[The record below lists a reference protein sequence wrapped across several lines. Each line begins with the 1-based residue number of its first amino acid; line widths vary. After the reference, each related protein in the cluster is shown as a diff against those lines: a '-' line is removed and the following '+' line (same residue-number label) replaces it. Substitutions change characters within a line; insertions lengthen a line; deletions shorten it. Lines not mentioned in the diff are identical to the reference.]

1 MEKCTKTKE
10 IERMEKAI
18 YGNGKEGLL
27 TLVSNLYEKYD
38 TMDKNLMDV
47 RTDIKVL
54 LQFQTQVE
62 ATNQQKQ
69 INKKDLEKKEREE
82 KINQRWRIGLT
93 ITTILGLLGLLVS
106 IMITTLDDKNT
117 GVSEQEF
124 QELWKQYKDNH
135 VTRSANDTIR
145 PSI

>member
-69 INKKDLEKKEREE
+69 INKKDLEKKERDE

-117 GVSEQEF
+117 GVTEQEF
-124 QELWKQYKDNH
+124 KELWQQYKDNH
-135 VTRSANDTIR
+135 VTRGD
-145 PSI
+145 SI

>member
-124 QELWKQYKDNH
+124 QQLWKQYKDNH

>member
-117 GVSEQEF
+117 GVTEQEF
-124 QELWKQYKDNH
+124 KELWQQYKDNH
-135 VTRSANDTIR
+135 VTRGANDTIR

>member
-117 GVSEQEF
+117 GVSDQEF
-124 QELWKQYKDNH
+124 KELWQQYKDNH
-135 VTRSANDTIR
+135 VTRGD
-145 PSI
+145 SI

>member
-69 INKKDLEKKEREE
+69 INKKDLEKKERDE

-106 IMITTLDDKNT
+106 IMITTLDNKNT
-117 GVSEQEF
+117 GVSDQEF
-124 QELWKQYKDNH
+124 KELWQQYKDNH
-135 VTRSANDTIR
+135 VTRGD
-145 PSI
+145 SI

>member
-69 INKKDLEKKEREE
+69 INKKELEKKERDE

-124 QELWKQYKDNH
+124 KELWKQYKDNH

>member
-69 INKKDLEKKEREE
+69 INKKELEKKERDE

-117 GVSEQEF
+117 GISEQEF
-124 QELWKQYKDNH
+124 KELWQQYKDNH

>member
-117 GVSEQEF
+117 GVTEQEF
-124 QELWKQYKDNH
+124 KELWQQYKDNH
-135 VTRSANDTIR
+135 VTRGD
-145 PSI
+145 SI

>member
-1 MEKCTKTKE
+1 MDKCTKTKE

-124 QELWKQYKDNH
+124 QQLWKQYKDNH

>member
-62 ATNQQKQ
+62 ATNQQK
-69 INKKDLEKKEREE
+69 

>member
-106 IMITTLDDKNT
+106 IMITTLDNKNT